1 MFKQTSIIILI
12 AIGVVLSRSVQND
25 VNNDNA
31 VLLTNQVPS
40 QTVNVTLK
48 ASENI
53 TNVQNGVDNVGSLGV
68 STESENST
76 VIGIPENAVQYLQIM
91 SIFYVYGLPVT
102 VSNST
107 TVKIENGLNID
118 GSNNTLKHT
127 SNSLNTIEEK
137 IQLRTLGTSFETLFK
152 RHEQGIVADNF
163 GGCKY
168 CIESK

>member
-76 VIGIPENAVQYLQIM
+76 VIGIPENAVQYL
-91 SIFYVYGLPVT
+91 T